1 MESFRKESC
10 VRGYH
15 IYRELWEAAIGE
27 DLACQRERGNAT
39 DAYAARTTPRAFS
52 QYLLHL
58 FVRFRDCLRSETATF

>member
-1 MESFRKESC
+1 MCKKKMECSRKESR

-39 DAYAARTTPRAFS
+39 DAYAARTVAL
-52 QYLLHL
+52 Y
-58 FVRFRDCLRSETATF
+58 FV